1 MTCVSRLLVVALC
14 LVPMAAF
21 AQTPKEAAKP
31 PANPPAPVSSTPER
45 TTASFGDW
53 VLRCDAAPAA
63 AKRVCEVAQAMTV
76 QGQSAPIAQIAFG
89 RATRA
94 EPMRVTVVLPVAV
107 TLTTKPKIVSEKDD
121 KSPIELAW
129 QRCIPGG
136 CIASATVADDVMA
149 RLGARTEP
157 GGIAFKDAAEHDIAV
172 PLSLRGLT
180 QALAALAKEP

>member
-53 VLRCDAAPAA
+53 VLRCDAAPAL

-76 QGQSAPIAQIAFG
+76 QGQSAPRKSQ
-89 RATRA
+89 
-94 EPMRVTVVLPVAV
+94 
-107 TLTTKPKIVSEKDD
+107 LTS
-121 KSPIELAW
+121 
-129 QRCIPGG
+129 
-136 CIASATVADDVMA
+136 
-149 RLGARTEP
+149 
-157 GGIAFKDAAEHDIAV
+157 
-172 PLSLRGLT
+172 
-180 QALAALAKEP
+180 